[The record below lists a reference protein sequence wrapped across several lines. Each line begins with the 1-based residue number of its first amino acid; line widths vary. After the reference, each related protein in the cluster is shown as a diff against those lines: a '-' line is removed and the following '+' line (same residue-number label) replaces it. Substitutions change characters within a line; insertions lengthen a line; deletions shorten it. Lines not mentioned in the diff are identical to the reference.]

1 MLYLLFF
8 LNESLDSLVGKL
20 NIKLCKYGSKTES
33 SEFILNSLWFVFKV
47 KWWKHYN
54 HFMCQSLRLCLGYI
68 YMFVCPFT
76 GKPNISKGSFVH
88 YITVFASD
96 VIDVEHIPKA
106 KDGRLL
112 KRNMKSQGYTSPNE
126 GTLVNS
132 NLYLSFLSIGLYTR
146 SCDIGGSWRGKP
158 EFFGK
163 RENWGIFI
171 LRIDDWFLMKFD
183 F

>member
-1 MLYLLFF
+1 M
-8 LNESLDSLVGKL
+8 VKL

-33 SEFILNSLWFVFKV
+33 SEFILNRLWFVFKV
-47 KWWKHYN
+47 KWWKYDN
-54 HFMCQSLRLCLGYI
+54 HFIGQSLRLCLGYI

-88 YITVFASD
+88 YITVFAGD
-96 VIDVEHIPKA
+96 VIKAGDFGVEYIPKT
-106 KDGRLL
+106 KDR
-112 KRNMKSQGYTSPNE
+112 RNVKSKGSPNE
-126 GTLVNS
+126 GALVNS

-171 LRIDDWFLMKFD
+171 LRIDDRILM
-183 F
+183 